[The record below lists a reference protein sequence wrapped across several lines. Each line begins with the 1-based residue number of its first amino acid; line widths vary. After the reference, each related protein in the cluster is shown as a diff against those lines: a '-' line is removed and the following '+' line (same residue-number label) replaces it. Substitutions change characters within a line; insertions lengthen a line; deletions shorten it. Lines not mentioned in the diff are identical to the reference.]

1 MCGICGKLNFD
12 YRAGVSHALLT
23 RMADAIRHRGPD
35 DDGYYTSGNVGLG
48 FRRLSIIDLKT
59 GHQPI
64 SNEDGTAWLVFNGEI
79 YNYRELRQ
87 ELLDKG
93 HVFRTTTDT
102 EVIIHLYEE
111 MGEECVKK
119 LRGMFGFAIWDER
132 RKTLMLARDRI
143 GIKPLY
149 YYLSDKCLIFASEM
163 KAILADPE
171 VEREILPGMIDRFLT
186 FQYLPGAET
195 IFKGIHKLEP
205 GSYLTVRN
213 NEVKV
218 SSYWDLS
225 FAPSSMSLRDAEARL
240 AEMLDETMRL
250 HMISDVPVGFL
261 LSGGFDSTVLLS
273 IASAQ
278 TERQLSSFTVG
289 FSGTEVADER
299 PYAALAAKHFGTKHH
314 EITITSKQFE
324 SFLPQYIWHMEE
336 PICEPPAVAMYYVS
350 KLATES
356 VKVLISGEGGDEAFG
371 GYPVYRR
378 MLWIERLKRMLG
390 PFSEAGSRGLTSLN
404 RVVKSRLV
412 GQYAPLLGRPLESV
426 YYSGL
431 SNPFSYFNQHAGELY
446 TPAFAQEVSKEYS
459 LSAVQRYLDGG
470 PKGDPIN
477 KMLYVDTKTW
487 LGHDLLLKADKMTM
501 ANSIELRVPFLD
513 HEILEFAAS
522 LPGNYKVRGLAT
534 KYFAKRALK
543 RHVPPEILNRKKAGF
558 PVPYASWLRT
568 DMREWLRDI
577 LLDRTTLERGYF
589 QKACVEHLIGEN
601 VRTGAYSKELFCL
614 AVLELWHRTFLC
626 PTAALVTAGA

>member
-1 MCGICGKLNFD
+1 
-12 YRAGVSHALLT
+12 
-23 RMADAIRHRGPD
+23 MADTIRHRGPD
-35 DDGYYTSGNVGLG
+35 DDGYYTSANVGLG

-87 ELLDKG
+87 ELLGKG
-93 HVFRTTTDT
+93 HVFATHTDT

-111 MGEECVKK
+111 LGEECVKK
-119 LRGMFGFAIWDER
+119 LRGMFAFAIWDDR
-132 RKTLMLARDRI
+132 RHTLMLARDRI

-149 YYLSDKCLIFASEM
+149 YYLSDKCLLFASEM

-171 VEREILPGMIDRFLT
+171 VEREVLPGMIDRFLT
-186 FQYLPGAET
+186 FQYLPGDET
-195 IFKGIHKLEP
+195 TFKNIHKLEP
-205 GSYLTVRN
+205 GSCLIVRN
-213 NEVKV
+213 NKVKV

-225 FAPSSMSLRDAEARL
+225 FEPSAISLHDAEARL
-240 AEMLDETMRL
+240 AQLLDETMRL

-278 TERQLSSFTVG
+278 TDRKLSSFTVG

-299 PYAALAAKHFGTKHH
+299 PYAALAAKHFGTEHH

-371 GYPVYRR
+371 GYPVYRN
-378 MLWIERLKRMLG
+378 MLWIERLKGILG
-390 PFSEAGSRGLTSLN
+390 PFSGTASRSLARLN
-404 RVVKSRLV
+404 RTFNSRLV
-412 GQYAPLLGRPLESV
+412 AKYGPLLGKPLESV

-431 SNPFSYFNQHAGELY
+431 SSPFSYFNQYAHELY
-446 TPAFAQEVSKEYS
+446 TSDFAQQVSKEYS
-459 LSAVQRYLDGG
+459 LQPVQHYLDNG
-470 PKGDPIN
+470 PHNDPVN

-522 LPGNYKVRGLAT
+522 LPGRYKVRGLTT
-534 KYFAKRALK
+534 KYFAKRAL
-543 RHVPPEILNRKKAGF
+543 RQYVPREILNRKKVGF

-568 DMREWLRDI
+568 DMRGWLKEL
-577 LLDRTTLERGYF
+577 LLDRVTIERGYF
-589 QKACVEHLIGEN
+589 QKASVENLIGEN

-626 PTAALVTAGA
+626 PTPALVSAGA